1 MNHWQIKEFGKV
13 SSFSGSAFIDGS
25 EVLCLVI
32 KPSDSP
38 ELMRYDILKSEI
50 EAWRASTDGLIL
62 GKWERVFSEKK
73 PEGLTNEERKE
84 SDESFFLSLFE
95 GDQVLEE
102 GALLSYLFA
111 ISLERKR
118 ILKSSPV
125 TDEDTVQVFTHVKT
139 KRSFDIPIV
148 VPSKAS
154 VEKIEAIIGELLF

>member
-1 MNHWQIKEFGKV
+1 MIFLSQ
-13 SSFSGSAFIDGS
+13 
-25 EVLCLVI
+25 
-32 KPSDSP
+32 
-38 ELMRYDILKSEI
+38 RLKLGE
-50 EAWRASTDGLIL
+50 RSTDGLIL

-73 PEGLTNEERKE
+73 PEGLTNDERKE
-84 SDESFFLSLFE
+84 SAESFFLSLFE

-102 GALLSYLFA
+102 RALVSYLFA

-118 ILKSSPV
+118 ILKSSPI